1 MKKGIKDKPI
11 YTIALFL
18 GCLLSILDILA
29 GGILKKGPMII
40 ALVPVSTQV
49 SELIYCLS
57 TIVLILG
64 LIVLVTKI
72 IKKEYFNAW
81 AILGIAKFVE
91 IISLMTEEVSLLYL
105 LVSVLLLVVF
115 TFLAIV
121 EKKTK
126 SEKEIV

>member
-1 MKKGIKDKPI
+1 M
-11 YTIALFL
+11 
-18 GCLLSILDILA
+18 LDILA
-29 GGILKKGPMII
+29 GGMLKKGPVIT
-40 ALVPVSTQV
+40 ALMSVSTQV

-91 IISLMTEEVSLLYL
+91 IISLMTEGVYCTHISY
-105 LVSVLLLVVF
+105 
-115 TFLAIV
+115 
-121 EKKTK
+121 
-126 SEKEIV
+126 